1 MFESA
6 SLLQVALQGLLQTA
20 NYCILLPTRRL
31 TQQHNR
37 MGQQQI
43 KQQLRSM

>member
-1 MFESA
+1 M
-6 SLLQVALQGLLQTA
+6 LQVALQILLQTRD
-20 NYCILLPTRRL
+20 YCILLPTRL
-31 TQQHNR
+31 LIQQHKR